1 MLVGEAGAAGGSG
14 STLLGAPSSQ
24 QSSVWRLYRWG
35 SLCASLGSTTLISP
49 FFRSQV
55 TTPWD
60 VSWLGCSGGIGFC
73 CWLRAG
79 FGSSLLQAA
88 VTANRPV
95 SPNVVSASRRLTLS
109 PPLVP
114 VRPSGTFEPV
124 AIMFQSP
131 PSGLAAC
138 SLYAT
143 HLAFII
149 ISITIYFYSKI
160 IKWCSSKK
168 QILRPKKRSIWACS
182 KRRRVSA
189 SSIARVCGRCADRI
203 SCALSRAGRA
213 SWSRPSWVEHAS
225 RRHQQ

>member
-1 MLVGEAGAAGGSG
+1 MRARCSIAVWCYLPADGVFVGEAGAAGGSG

-79 FGSSLLQAA
+79 FGLLALQAA
-88 VTANRPV
+88 VTAAKPV
-95 SPNVVSASRRLTLS
+95 SPNVNSASRRLRTFTSPAPVGLS
-109 PPLVP
+109 G
-114 VRPSGTFEPV
+114 RFGTI
-124 AIMFQSP
+124 AMILQSP

-138 SLYAT
+138 SLSAT

-149 ISITIYFYSKI
+149 NKYYY
-160 IKWCSSKK
+160 
-168 QILRPKKRSIWACS
+168 IL
-182 KRRRVSA
+182 
-189 SSIARVCGRCADRI
+189 
-203 SCALSRAGRA
+203 L
-213 SWSRPSWVEHAS
+213 
-225 RRHQQ
+225 